1 MGIAAT
7 GDRKFDRKL
16 DRVLLA
22 AARVFADEGYDRAS
36 IRSVADHA
44 RLSVAGLYYYVRSKD
59 ELLYLIQYRV
69 FDSLVE
75 RFKRES
81 AALDDPEEKLHL
93 LVRNHLERFV
103 GNLAELVVCSREL
116 GRLTGDLQA
125 RIEAKQREYFG
136 LALGLFAGLKSRHGS
151 VTDPRTAALCMF
163 GSINWVHTWYRPR
176 GGLAP
181 AALARDFV
189 HLVLRGYLPP
199 GTRVPQALL
208 PRGRAQERGAAAA
221 RARSR
226 PSSRAKDN

>member
-1 MGIAAT
+1 MGIAA
-7 GDRKFDRKL
+7 DRDTKFDRNL
-16 DRVLLA
+16 DRVLVA
-22 AARVFADEGYDRAS
+22 AARAFAAEGYDRAS

-69 FDSLVE
+69 FDSLVA
-75 RFKRES
+75 RFRRE
-81 AALDDPEEKLHL
+81 AAAVDDPEEQLHL

-116 GRLTGDLQA
+116 GRLSGDFNA

-136 LALGLFAGLKSRHGS
+136 LALGLFAELKARHGS

-176 GGLAP
+176 GGLTP
-181 AALARDFV
+181 AVLARDFV
-189 HLVLRGYLPP
+189 HLVLRGFLPP
-199 GTRVPQALL
+199 GTRLPHARL
-208 PRGRAQERGAAAA
+208 PRGRARHAAAPAVSA
-221 RARSR
+221 RAR
-226 PSSRAKDN
+226 PSPRAKDN

>member
-1 MGIAAT
+1 MGTAAAT
-7 GDRKFDRKL
+7 GDTKFDRRL

-22 AARVFADEGYDRAS
+22 AAQAFADEGYDRAS

-44 RLSVAGLYYYVRSKD
+44 HLSVAGLYYYVRSKD

-75 RFKRES
+75 RFRRES
-81 AALDDPEEKLHL
+81 AALDDPEDRLHL

-116 GRLTGDLQA
+116 GRLNGDFQA
-125 RIEAKQREYFG
+125 RIDAKQREYFG
-136 LALGLFAGLKSRHGS
+136 LALGLFAELRARHGS

-176 GGLAP
+176 RGLSP
-181 AALARDFV
+181 AAIAQDFV
-189 HLVLRGYLPP
+189 HLVLRGFLPP
-199 GTRVPQALL
+199 GTRAPHPQP
-208 PRGRAQERGAAAA
+208 PRGRARERGASAAHVRALA
-221 RARSR
+221 RAT
-226 PSSRAKDN
+226 

>member
-7 GDRKFDRKL
+7 GDTKFDHNL

-36 IRSVADHA
+36 IRTVADRA
-44 RLSVAGLYYYVRSKD
+44 KLSVAGLYYYVRSKD

-69 FDSLVE
+69 FDSLVA
-75 RFKRES
+75 RFRRES
-81 AALDDPEEKLHL
+81 AGLADPEERLHL

-116 GRLTGDLQA
+116 GRLRGDFSA

-136 LALGLFAGLKSRHGS
+136 LALELFAELKSRHGS

-176 GGLAP
+176 RSLTP
-181 AALARDFV
+181 AAIAQDFV
-189 HLVLRGYLPP
+189 HLVLRGFLPP
-199 GTRVPQALL
+199 GTRPPPPA
-208 PRGRAQERGAAAA
+208 PRGRT
-221 RARSR
+221 RSA
-226 PSSRAKDN
+226 PRAKDN